1 MSSSSRLFFRL
12 LRTYSSN
19 KMLTTASLP
28 SMGMTGS
35 SSSSSGSLSGSTT
48 SGMKIVQYFPN
59 LNLFKIIYEYNN
71 NTTMSKIEMTNQH
84 TENKYEFQTIENVSE
99 FEKDI
104 EKELEPSH
112 VIQKP
117 SCVLY
122 RSIPTNSENSSI
134 EPPFLQQKH
143 EHTNKPILEHVN
155 NDESKDN
162 VLLILDKGTKIFS
175 IEELE
180 KGEWR
185 LVVVASSLWLSQQQ
199 KKKGVKRQISDV
211 ISTESES
218 SNANP
223 TLSSE
228 EEELTRVYVGY
239 IPSHYAGK
247 LNRKTISSKIKE
259 PVSSTDNV
267 TTGSNS
273 ISSNPESSLHNEV
286 ISNYD
291 SHTKTYS
298 FNMKSIGVFHSVFPT
313 KNGCP
318 RQFGLVDASKG
329 ILEVTIPQ
337 GDMALDGLEKFSH
350 CWLIFVFHENSLE
363 SNDRVKIRPPRMNG
377 NGKVGI
383 YATRSPHRPN
393 GIGMSVAKIDKI
405 EGKLVYLSGAD
416 LIDGTPVI
424 DIKPYISRYDSLPN
438 TETTV
443 PEWIQEDTFV
453 QKIDESKISFSQ
465 QAVTELEQLLPKLRF
480 YDNVDSMKKAIIQ
493 VLQSDPR
500 PVYMRKRRD
509 DKLYGFRID
518 NANVRCKFEED
529 DSVEIVTVEL
539 WEE

>member
-1 MSSSSRLFFRL
+1 MSSTMGTLPSTTRIDTTSSSS
-12 LRTYSSN
+12 N
-19 KMLTTASLP
+19 P
-28 SMGMTGS
+28 S
-35 SSSSSGSLSGSTT
+35 SSPSSEGA
-48 SGMKIVQYFPN
+48 MNIVQYFPN

-71 NTTMSKIEMTNQH
+71 SKIERNNQQNDIPLLDESS
-84 TENKYEFQTIENVSE
+84 TRKYEFQTIDDVSE
-99 FEKDI
+99 FEKFI

-122 RSIPTNSENSSI
+122 RTIPSNSENTTTAGSLHQSQRQTSSSTTAQNN
-134 EPPFLQQKH
+134 LMN
-143 EHTNKPILEHVN
+143 EHKNYEDQNKDSN
-155 NDESKDN
+155 N
-162 VLLILDKGTKIFS
+162 VLLMLDKGTKIFS

-185 LVVVASSLWLSQQQ
+185 LVVVAPSLWFSQQQ

-211 ISTESES
+211 LSTGNETSD
-218 SNANP
+218 SNA
-223 TLSSE
+223 TLSSDE
-228 EEELTRVYVGY
+228 KELTKVYIGY

-247 LNRKTISSKIKE
+247 LNRKTISSKVKE
-259 PVSSTDNV
+259 PVVSHTENV
-267 TTGSNS
+267 TTGSS
-273 ISSNPESSLHNEV
+273 TTSHTETASSLHNEV

-298 FNMKSIGVFHSVFPT
+298 FNMKSIGIFHSVFPT

-337 GDMALDGLEKFSH
+337 GELALDGLEKFSH
-350 CWLIFVFHENSLE
+350 CWLMFVFHENSLE

-393 GIGMSVAKIDKI
+393 GIGLSVAKIEKI
-405 EGKLVYLSGAD
+405 EGKFVYLSGAD

-443 PEWIQEDTFV
+443 PEWIQEDTYV
-453 QKIDESKISFSQ
+453 QQIDESKISFSQ
-465 QAVTELEQLLPKLRF
+465 QAITDLEQLLPKLRF
-480 YDNVDSMKKAIIQ
+480 YDNLDALKKAIIQ

-529 DSVEIVTVEL
+529 DSIEVVTVEL